1 MSGQDEQ
8 LELPPGR
15 RQAAHRNAVWPAG
28 ERNSANATAASTG
41 WANAGGSAF
50 MGGLS
55 ASAFQGENSPAIG
68 HAMTGASKFEATSQ
82 GANVSSNEWHQR
94 YNSGD
99 SSYSESSTAASL
111 RSDSTV
117 SMPSA
122 SGLVYR
128 GSRHVIAPL
137 SSSDETRGAG
147 RPKHSGE
154 DYPFTS
160 VRGGGGYADNQHN
173 SSKRS
178 RDQLDLNNRL
188 VRPKTHGIAVAAVGA
203 IEQTAVRTANLSGRS
218 AETTTAPCARATAVA
233 LHQPP
238 GFQTFK
244 IVDADTEDP
253 VLNPRQPDEAG
264 KVTDD
269 SEWTV
274 GPGHGGW

>member
-8 LELPPGR
+8 LELPPG

-28 ERNSANATAASTG
+28 ERDSANAQTTAS
-41 WANAGGSAF
+41 
-50 MGGLS
+50 
-55 ASAFQGENSPAIG
+55 ER
-68 HAMTGASKFEATSQ
+68 
-82 GANVSSNEWHQR
+82 HQR

-111 RSDSTV
+111 RSGSTV
-117 SMPSA
+117 GNPSA

-128 GSRHVIAPL
+128 DPRHVIAPL
-137 SSSDETRGAG
+137 RSSDETPFSSSDETRGAG
-147 RPKHSGE
+147 RPKRSGE

-173 SSKRS
+173 SSKQPS
-178 RDQLDLNNRL
+178 DQLDLDNRL
-188 VRPKTHGIAVAAVGA
+188 VRPKTHGISAAAVGT
-203 IEQTAVRTANLSGRS
+203 IEQTAVQTANLSGKS
-218 AETTTAPCARATAVA
+218 AETTTAPCARATIVA

-244 IVDADTEDP
+244 IVDVDTEDP
-253 VLNPRQPDEAG
+253 VLNPRHPDEAG